1 VLRADSASATHEFV
15 AALRDRRI
23 EFSIGFPQTEEVRE
37 AVLSVEEKSWIACIS
52 QEGEPRQ
59 GAECA
64 EITNLLDLSTWPEG
78 TRVICRREDPHPGA
92 QLSFTDADGHR
103 FQCFMTDTACPD
115 IVGLEARHRAHARV
129 EDRIREAKDTG
140 LSNLPFREFM
150 PNAVWLALVL
160 IAQDLGA
167 WSQKLLIDD
176 PELKR
181 AEPKR
186 MRYALWHVAGRLV
199 RSGRR
204 VVLRLARTWPWAE
217 VLAGAFRR
225 LRALPLCT

>member
-1 VLRADSASATHEFV
+1 
-15 AALRDRRI
+15 
-23 EFSIGFPQTEEVRE
+23 
-37 AVLSVEEKSWIACIS
+37 
-52 QEGEPRQ
+52 
-59 GAECA
+59 
-64 EITNLLDLSTWPEG
+64 
-78 TRVICRREDPHPGA
+78 VICRREDPHPGA
-92 QLSFTDADGHR
+92 QLSFTDLDGHR
-103 FQCFMTDTACPD
+103 FQCFMTDRACPD

-160 IAQDLGA
+160 VAQDLGA

-176 PELKR
+176 PELQR

-204 VVLRLARTWPWAE
+204 VFCGSPAPGRGQRCSPVASAACGRCRCAPDPSAHRFFLAPFIPPSRGDVGT
-217 VLAGAFRR
+217 L
-225 LRALPLCT
+225 